1 LENFAK
7 HYGIHLISEPD
18 FTQILSRV
26 EDFVS
31 EWYSKNDYVPQKSSI
46 DSFES
51 LVSNLKSKTGGI
63 K

>member
-1 LENFAK
+1 MENFAK

-18 FTQILSRV
+18 FTQILSHV

-31 EWYSKNDYVPQKSSI
+31 EWYSKNDSSGQKSST

-51 LVSNLKSKTGGI
+51 LVSNLKTKTGG
-63 K
+63 KK